1 MLSKSANS
9 LFLLARYIER
19 AESVSRIIDTN
30 SQHLID
36 GLTNNISENNYWS
49 RIYSIFSDKKEL
61 SDKTPTFHFFQLLN
75 LESHYKAGWNS

>member
-49 RIYSIFSDKKEL
+49 KIYSIFSDKKEL
-61 SDKTPTFHFFQLLN
+61 YN
-75 LESHYKAGWNS
+75 LMFL